1 MKIKSIIKGISR
13 IIPDRI
19 YLHLKYY
26 KRTGKRLNLRNPVT
40 YTDKLQW
47 MKLYDRNPL
56 YTTVVDKYEAKK
68 FVAEKLGQEYVVP
81 LIGVWD
87 SVDDIPYDE
96 LPDQFVLKCTHD
108 SGGLQ
113 ICKDKATFDFEAAK
127 KKLRKVLKND
137 YYWLSREW
145 PYKNVNPRVIAEQYL
160 EDAATGETR
169 DYKFFTFNG
178 EPKVMYIATGRGSGD
193 TYADFF
199 DMDFNH
205 LELNMD
211 HVNAPQC
218 PAKPV
223 CFEEMKK
230 AAAVLAQGI
239 PQVRVDFY
247 EINGKVY
254 FGEMTFFHCGGFIT
268 FTPDSWNKTF
278 ADWMPD
284 FGPGKST

>member
-1 MKIKSIIKGISR
+1 MKMKTIVKGISH

-19 YLHLKYY
+19 YLHLKFY

-56 YTTVVDKYEAKK
+56 YTTVVDKYEVKK
-68 FVAEKLGQEYVVP
+68 FVAEKLGEEYVVP

-87 SVDDIPYDE
+87 NVDDIPIDE

-113 ICKDKATFDFEAAK
+113 ICKDKSTFDFEAAK

-137 YYWLSREW
+137 YFWLSREW
-145 PYKNVNPRVIAEQYL
+145 PYKNVKPRVIAEQYL

-178 EPKVMYIATGRGSGD
+178 EPKVMYIATGRGSGA

-205 LELNMD
+205 LELDMD
-211 HVNAPQC
+211 HVNAPEC
-218 PAKPV
+218 PSKPV